1 MMMLKVDRMFMANS
15 VEGRSPFVDHKL
27 IEYCLGCD
35 LDFLKGNPKIL
46 LKEYLLNDFD
56 ETFINRKKMG
66 FVFNL
71 ENWVY
76 QNIKDI
82 TDYFHN
88 NMYLSEVF
96 DKKLIEKLLIRKSR
110 VNALRIW
117 KLFILEKYLQDYF
130 LHKNK

>member
-1 MMMLKVDRMFMANS
+1 
-15 VEGRSPFVDHKL
+15 
-27 IEYCLGCD
+27 
-35 LDFLKGNPKIL
+35 
-46 LKEYLLNDFD
+46 
-56 ETFINRKKMG
+56 MG